1 MYEAL
6 KILSKRLHEIDNELK
21 SSQMDVEEYQHALR
35 IAENKV
41 VELQKKYDDLESAIE
56 LIEQAM

>member
-6 KILSKRLHEIDNELK
+6 KMLSKRLHEIDNELK
-21 SSQMDVEEYQHALR
+21 SSQTDVEEYQHALR

-41 VELQKKYDDLESAIE
+41 AELKKKHDDLESAIE